1 MIVLLDTSSLLSL
14 VRYYLP
20 FDGNNILLKYFEEN
34 FLVKEFIIL
43 DKVYEESKH
52 VSGGIILEKLTIL
65 KDKKLIIKTD
75 NLLPDQ
81 KFFRRLEN
89 EFCYS
94 RWKKELS
101 TPQFETRKTAYLN
114 SADCKLLLY
123 WLQNTDIQNPNEM
136 IIVTEETE
144 VDNDRKAFKKLPAI
158 CNMLQIEHKTLP
170 ELISLFDN
178 FKINFTLLTK

>member
-20 FDGNNILLKYFEEN
+20 FDINNTLFKYFEEK
-34 FLVKEFIIL
+34 FSAKEFIIL

-52 VSGGIILEKLTIL
+52 VSGGIVLEKLTFL
-65 KDKKLIIKTD
+65 KDKKVIIKTD

-89 EFCYS
+89 EFCYG

-101 TPQFETRKTAYLN
+101 TPEFETLKAAYLN
-114 SADCKLLLY
+114 SADCKLFLF
-123 WLQNTDIQNPNEM
+123 WLRNTDMQNPNEM

-170 ELISLFDN
+170 ELISSFDN
-178 FKINFTLLTK
+178 FKINFS